1 MSQRRTRDEILALAF
16 PGVDPAKIKTVT
28 VRFPPSL
35 PSSRCDCMTHE
46 PRTTVAMGCD
56 VICEH
61 CGCNLTAMIPCEACL
76 TRGSDI
82 R

>member
-1 MSQRRTRDEILALAF
+1 MRLTRQQLYAIVF
-16 PGVDPAKIKTVT
+16 PGVDPALIKTVT

-35 PSSRCDCMTHE
+35 PSKPCDCMTHE
-46 PRTTVAMGCD
+46 PRTTVPMGQD

-61 CGCNLTAMIPCEACL
+61 CGCNLTALIPCEACF
-76 TRGSDI
+76 TRGNDI